1 MLKEVGPAS
10 FCLSLEAL
18 LLDRYNYNC
27 TSKVGLGS
35 LPKIR
40 RIFAVQGLISY
51 FEVTNMVI
59 NYASLENL
67 DHEEQEGEEPPS
79 ILRIVANG
87 GHGRP
92 TLSTMRNSATYHC
105 NNLRQNVRACQIKK
119 ISVEF

>member
-1 MLKEVGPAS
+1 MTAIVLP
-10 FCLSLEAL
+10 L
-18 LLDRYNYNC
+18 
-27 TSKVGLGS
+27 GLGS

-40 RIFAVQGLISY
+40 RIAVQGPIGY
-51 FEVTNMVI
+51 FEITNMVI
-59 NYASLENL
+59 NYACLENL

-105 NNLRQNVRACQIKK
+105 NNLRQNVRACHTKK
-119 ISVEF
+119 ISLSSESI